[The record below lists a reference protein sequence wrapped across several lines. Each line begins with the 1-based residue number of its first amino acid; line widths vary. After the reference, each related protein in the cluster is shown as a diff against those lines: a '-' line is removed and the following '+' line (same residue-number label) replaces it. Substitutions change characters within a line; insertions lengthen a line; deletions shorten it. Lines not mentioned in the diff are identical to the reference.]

1 MDTQRIDGIKYDLD
15 RLSDDE
21 LIGIRGNLL
30 EQHARITGEV
40 ALLEFKLF
48 QRTHTPLPLE
58 GNEAYDTY
66 IEATRGA

>member
-1 MDTQRIDGIKYDLD
+1 MDVQRIDGIKYDLD
-15 RLSDDE
+15 RLTDDE
-21 LIGIRGNLL
+21 IVGIRGNLL

-58 GNEAYDTY
+58 GEQAYEAYT
-66 IEATRGA
+66 EAVRDV

>member
-1 MDTQRIDGIKYDLD
+1 MDSQRIDGIKYDLD
-15 RLSDDE
+15 RLTDDE
-21 LIGIRGNLL
+21 IISIRGNLL

-58 GNEAYDTY
+58 GEEAYNLYT
-66 IEATRGA
+66 EHTRDA